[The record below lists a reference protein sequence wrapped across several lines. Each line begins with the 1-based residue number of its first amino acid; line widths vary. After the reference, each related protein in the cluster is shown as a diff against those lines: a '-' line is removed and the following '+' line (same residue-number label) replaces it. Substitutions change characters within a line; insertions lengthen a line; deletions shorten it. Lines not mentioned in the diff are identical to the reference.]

1 MAFHSRGLGNIEMQ
15 IRCLGSF
22 VVSNIR
28 GDKPVSL
35 LIDRCANNGLLHVLT
50 SFPPFFNRFQPSVT
64 PVRVFGQPKI

>member
-35 LIDRCANNGLLHVLT
+35 LIDRCANNGPATRTHL
-50 SFPPFFNRFQPSVT
+50 FPTLF
-64 PVRVFGQPKI
+64 